1 MTKCHLSL
9 LPLFLLC
16 QGLLAQ
22 TVLMDN
28 GLVEMDI
35 SLSGGIITRMQLH
48 PLEVNPIHEYGHFI
62 CFDRWGPSSK
72 EDKEL
77 GIPFHGNGSKVEWTL
92 LQEPQL
98 QDGMLISELSCL
110 LPVVNLGMRRN
121 LSLGMGSSV
130 FRVSE
135 EITNHNSGP
144 KVFNVVQHPTLGR
157 PFLDESTVVDTEVD
171 SGYSQRGPLP
181 PGPDDVIGWPVAVFE
196 GDTADMR
203 YLGADH
209 ELQSSVLSYKLNEA
223 TDYRWVSAVNPSLKL
238 LVGYL
243 WPSGDYPW
251 LNLWQQKKDGEAF
264 ARGLEFGTTGLHK
277 TWPEVLDMDS
287 IFGKRLYHE
296 LEAGE
301 SLVLRYYAFM
311 AVVPDNYRGV
321 TSVIL
326 VNDTIL
332 IEEYGSE
339 RDRRIALPLQGD
351 VSGMR
356 PYQKEMGQ
364 SFQLECF
371 PNPFQSQA
379 RITFR
384 LTEEKQVQIRLM
396 NLQGQVVQTLDSELL
411 QAGTHHRTLRAEGMP
426 AGTYICQLSADKQ
439 HARQI
444 LVLQP

>member
-1 MTKCHLSL
+1 MPKRPLSL
-9 LPLFLLC
+9 LPLFLFC

-28 GLVEMDI
+28 GLVELDI
-35 SLSGGIITRMQLH
+35 KLSGGIITRMQLH

-62 CFDRWGPSSK
+62 CFDRWGPSSR

-77 GIPFHGNGSKVEWTL
+77 GIPFHGNGSKVDWTL
-92 LQEPQL
+92 LQEPRL
-98 QDGMLISELSCL
+98 EDGMLVSELSCL
-110 LPVVNLGMRRN
+110 LPVVNLGMKRR
-121 LSLGMGSSV
+121 LSLGTGSSV
-130 FRVSE
+130 FTVSE

-181 PGPDDVIGWPVAVFE
+181 PGPEDVIGWPVAAFE

-223 TDYRWVSAVNPSLKL
+223 REYRWVSAVNPSLKL

-251 LNLWQQKKDGEAF
+251 LNLWQQKQDGKAF

-277 TWPEVLDMDS
+277 TWPEVLAMDS

-311 AVVPDNYRGV
+311 AAVPDNYRGV
-321 TSVIL
+321 ASVNL

-339 RDRRIALPLQGD
+339 SKRRIALPLQGD
-351 VSGMR
+351 ATSMR
-356 PYQKEMGQ
+356 PSLEKTRP
-364 SFQLECF
+364 SIQLECF

-379 RITFR
+379 RISFR
-384 LTEEKQVQIRLM
+384 LTEEKQVQIKLM
-396 NLQGQVVQTLDSELL
+396 NLQGQVVQTLARELL
-411 QAGTHHRTLRAEGMP
+411 HAGTHHRTLHAEGMP
-426 AGTYICQLSADKQ
+426 AGTYICQLSAGKQ
-439 HARQI
+439 HARQL
-444 LVLQP
+444 LVLHP